1 MPKELALDLAAVE
14 ISSLQKMP
22 LLTLLST
29 NLDGWEG
36 VFKTIF
42 DKIVSIVLLILMTP
56 LMGVVALKIWWE
68 DKSSPV
74 IYRSSRIGRNG
85 ESFDCLKFRSMVVDA
100 DTKKEKLKQQNERS
114 GDVLFKIKN
123 DPRITPFGKFIRKW
137 SIDELPQLWNVFV
150 GEMSLIGPRPHLP
163 EEIKKYSALQKYLL
177 TIKPGLTGLTAVSTE
192 KGSFEN
198 EMKQELFYLK
208 NWSFGLDIKIFF
220 QTILVVIRGGN
231 Y

>member
-1 MPKELALDLAAVE
+1 
-14 ISSLQKMP
+14 
-22 LLTLLST
+22 
-29 NLDGWEG
+29 
-36 VFKTIF
+36 
-42 DKIVSIVLLILMTP
+42 
-56 LMGVVALKIWWE
+56 
-68 DKSSPV
+68 
-74 IYRSSRIGRNG
+74 
-85 ESFDCLKFRSMVVDA
+85 MVVDA

-137 SIDELPQLWNVFV
+137 SIDELPQLWNVLV

-163 EEIKKYSALQKYLL
+163 EEIQKYSALQKYLL
-177 TIKPGLTGLTAVSTE
+177 TIKPGLTGLTAVSTD

-208 NWSFGLDIKIFF
+208 NWSFWLDIKIFF